1 MRCLAG
7 PGSTSGENDAMPVHW
22 TISSEKRLFE
32 VTCSGFVEAH
42 EVHRMLDIL
51 VGSEALGYRKLF
63 DGSQADTQITA
74 LEILHIGGRMRSLQA
89 AGMPLGPL
97 AVVLPDDKYPL
108 LSRVLGILATPRRPM
123 RIFNRTSQARKWLET
138 AAVLECMP
146 AA

>member
-1 MRCLAG
+1 
-7 PGSTSGENDAMPVHW
+7 MPVYW
-22 TISSEKRLFE
+22 TIRSEKRLFE

-42 EVHRMLDIL
+42 EVQRMLDIL
-51 VGSEALGYRKLF
+51 AGAEALGYRKLF
-63 DGSQADTQITA
+63 DGSQADTQLTA
-74 LEILHIGGRMRSLQA
+74 LEILQIGGRMRSLHA

-97 AVVLPDDKYPL
+97 AVVFPDDKYPL

-123 RIFNRTSQARKWLET
+123 RIFNRTTPARKWLET